1 MTIRPGDALPSLP
14 LVEATRDGPAD
25 LASDALFAGRT
36 VVLFGVP
43 GAFTP
48 TCTARHL
55 PGFVEHAAA
64 FAAKGVDTLACMAVN
79 DPFVLAAWS
88 GAQDPDGAIRMI
100 ADGSATLTRALG
112 LELDLSHRAMGIRC
126 QRFVLIA
133 RDGRV
138 EHLAV
143 EAVGVF
149 EVSSAESVLAL
160 L

>member
-1 MTIRPGDALPSLP
+1 MTIQPGDALPSLT
-14 LVEATRDGPAD
+14 LVEATPDGPKEIATDD
-25 LASDALFAGRT
+25 LFRGRT

-64 FAAKGVDTLACMAVN
+64 FAEKGVDTIACLAVN
-79 DPFVLAAWS
+79 DPFVLQAWA
-88 GAQDPDGAIRMI
+88 GEQVPAGTIRML
-100 ADGSATLTRALG
+100 ADGSGTLTRALG
-112 LELDLSHRAMGIRC
+112 LELDLSHRGMGVRC
-126 QRFVLIA
+126 HRFVMVA

-138 EHLAV
+138 AHLAV
-143 EAVGVF
+143 EEVGAF
-149 EVSSAESVLAL
+149 DVSRAESVLAL

>member
-1 MTIRPGDALPSLP
+1 MTIKAGDTIPSLT
-14 LVEATRDGPAD
+14 LVEATGDGPRD
-25 LASDALFAGRT
+25 VTTDSLFAGRT

-48 TCTARHL
+48 TCSARHL

-64 FAAKGVDTLACMAVN
+64 LAAKGVDTLACLAVN
-79 DPFVLAAWS
+79 DPFVLNAWS
-88 GAQDPDGAIRMI
+88 GAQDPAGTVRMI
-100 ADGSATLTRALG
+100 ADGSGTLTRALG
-112 LELDLSHRAMGIRC
+112 LELDLSHRAMGVRC

-143 EAVGVF
+143 EEPGAF
-149 EVSSAESVLAL
+149 EVSRAESVLAL